1 MDAAQAKTTLADESF
16 VSKAAWLGFHLCYS
30 SIHRSKRLP
39 RKNSKVLARKWKS
52 CDTLQGFADRSK
64 QRDSKSS
71 FLILHSAP

>member
-1 MDAAQAKTTLADESF
+1 MDAARAKTTLADESF
-16 VSKAAWLGFHLCYS
+16 MSEAAWLGFHLCYS

-39 RKNSKVLARKWKS
+39 RKNSKVLAQECKS

-71 FLILHSAP
+71 ILILRSAP